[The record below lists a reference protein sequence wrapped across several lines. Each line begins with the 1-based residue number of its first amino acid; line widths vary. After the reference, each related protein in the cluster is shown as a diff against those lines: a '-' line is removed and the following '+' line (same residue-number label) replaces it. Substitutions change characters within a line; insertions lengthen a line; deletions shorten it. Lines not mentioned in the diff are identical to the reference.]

1 MCQPLLPTDSPIA
14 AGQQSVKIKP
24 EPLAGL
30 QIHDGAASYPHN
42 HPLECRSVQ
51 YDHAWPHIRAPPS
64 KENRMTS
71 QSQRPPMDPVVVD
84 TLLEAL
90 SNDDDFRALFVRD
103 PRAALAKAGHV
114 ADDQDALRCLQVTTL
129 ASKQE
134 LAEARKALRSR
145 L

>member
-1 MCQPLLPTDSPIA
+1 
-14 AGQQSVKIKP
+14 
-24 EPLAGL
+24 
-30 QIHDGAASYPHN
+30 
-42 HPLECRSVQ
+42 
-51 YDHAWPHIRAPPS
+51 
-64 KENRMTS
+64 MTS

-114 ADDQDALRCLQVTTL
+114 ADDQDALRCLQFTTL

-134 LAEARKALRSR
+134 LAEARKALRSH
-145 L
+145 LLDANSGPMTIIFNFEAGQVQSSLSGT

>member
-1 MCQPLLPTDSPIA
+1 
-14 AGQQSVKIKP
+14 
-24 EPLAGL
+24 
-30 QIHDGAASYPHN
+30 
-42 HPLECRSVQ
+42 
-51 YDHAWPHIRAPPS
+51 
-64 KENRMTS
+64 MTS

-84 TLLEAL
+84 ALLEAL

-134 LAEARKALRSR
+134 LAEARKKGLKPQRDCAAEAAALAITPS
-145 L
+145 LAQ